1 MAEALFDSEGE
12 SIDFTP
18 AVAVAAGEVIQFF
31 DGRVAFAPRAIAA
44 GIKGAVQ
51 VKGVAKLEKTTS
63 MVLLPGGRAYWDA
76 SAGKVHYKKVNDRD
90 FYIGRVAADAASADT
105 TCYVTLNIDPQYDI
119 DLLLGEGGNLSVP
132 TGTQATGTAGFGMPI
147 PFGRSVSLRLTAT
160 NEAQCIDMLSVDR
173 FAVGA
178 NAIAEFIIRL
188 GAGGSGSASDFN
200 WGLANGTSTTD
211 ADAITESAF
220 FHFDGGALTINAES
234 DDGTTEVAATTTG
247 ISFGAGTAVADR
259 VEFWLDARDISDIKY
274 YINGAEVNS
283 GTANL
288 GNLALAAGPLG
299 LLIHLE
305 KTSGTETFGPVY
317 IDRACCRLMEQ

>member
-1 MAEALFDSEGE
+1 MPEASTYKSG
-12 SIDFTP
+12 DFVDYTP
-18 AVAVAAGEVIQFF
+18 VVAVAGGEMIQLM
-31 DGRVAFAPRAIAA
+31 DGRAAWAPTAIAA
-44 GIKGAVQ
+44 GVQGAVQ
-51 VKGVAKLEKTTS
+51 VKGIVKLTKTTS
-63 MVLLPGGRAYWDA
+63 MVFLNGGRIYWDA
-76 SAGKVHYKKVNDRD
+76 SASKAHYKKVNDRD
-90 FYIGRVAADAASADT
+90 FYCGRATADAASADT
-105 TCYVTLNIDPQYDI
+105 VCYVALNIDPPYDI
-119 DLLLGEGGNLSVP
+119 DMLRGEGGNLSVP
-132 TGTQATGTAGFGMPI
+132 TGTQATGTAGFGMPLN
-147 PFGRSVSLRLTAT
+147 FGRSVSLRLTAT

-178 NAIAEFIIRL
+178 NPIAEFVIRL
-188 GAGGSGSASDFN
+188 AAGGSGSASDFN
-200 WGLANGTSTTD
+200 WGFANGTSTTD

-247 ISFGAGTAVADR
+247 VSFTAGSAVSDR
-259 VEFWLDARDISDIKY
+259 KEFWLDARDISDIKY
-274 YINGAEVNS
+274 YIDGVEVNAATS
-283 GTANL
+283 NL